1 MTAIVLY
8 HVAIAAAVSGT
19 FSPWRAGLDLVLS
32 AVVALVIGVA
42 LGWAANRLMTLVGD
56 ATLQIGLT
64 LLVPYAAYVLAEE
77 LHGSGCSPCSPPPC
91 SSRSTPPTPTTS

>member
-32 AVVALVIGVA
+32 AVVAVAIGLA
-42 LGWAANRLMTLVGD
+42 LGWAANKLMSLLGD
-56 ATLQIGLT
+56 ATLQIGMT
-64 LLVPYAAYVLAEE
+64 LLVPFASYVLAEE
-77 LHGSGCSPCSPPPC
+77 LHGSGCSPCSPPRC
-91 SSRSTPPTPTTS
+91 SSRSTPPMPTMS